1 MHSARLTAGILG
13 LVATVLCVATLSFAG
28 VALAAEAEEK
38 APDYVRDGWYL
49 GGQWNMGFPHGGAV
63 DASQGL
69 SAYVGWR
76 FLKYWGMD
84 FQYEWQN
91 GFVTPG
97 ISDTN
102 AHVITLNTRAY
113 LPFGRF
119 QPFVLA
125 GVGLFQTTIRDGAGV
140 TTDSLGDFAGRLG
153 GGIDFYLTRNWVLEG
168 SATYVLPAGDQ
179 NDQRYL
185 SLGAGLQY
193 RFEPF
198 IY

>member
-1 MHSARLTAGILG
+1 MRSARLTAGVLG
-13 LVATVLCVATLSFAG
+13 LVAMFSFAATSR
-28 VALAAEAEEK
+28 VALAQEEEAE
-38 APDYVRDGWYL
+38 APDYVRDGWYV
-49 GGQWNMGFPHGGAV
+49 GAQWNMGMPADDAV
-63 DASQGL
+63 DNSQGL

-91 GFVTPG
+91 GFVTPTG
-97 ISDTN
+97 PDVGESN

-113 LPFGRF
+113 LPLGRV

-125 GVGLFQTTIRDGAGV
+125 GVGLFQTSKTAGGV
-140 TTDSLGDFAGRLG
+140 HTAKGDFAGRLG
-153 GGIDFYLTRNWVLEG
+153 GGVDFYLTKNWVLEG

-185 SLGAGLQY
+185 SIGAGLQY
-193 RFEPF
+193 RFEPY